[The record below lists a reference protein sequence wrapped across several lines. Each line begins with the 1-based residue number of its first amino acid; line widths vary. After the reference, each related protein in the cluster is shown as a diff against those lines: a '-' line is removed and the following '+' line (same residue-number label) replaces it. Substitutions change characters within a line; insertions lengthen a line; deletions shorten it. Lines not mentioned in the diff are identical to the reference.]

1 MTIWIFFKRMLSTLS
16 TKRMVVVRKEIST
29 AMQKADNGKITG
41 KKKQKQEDFK
51 RKKAKYASVTS
62 TDPMANTIL

>member
-1 MTIWIFFKRMLSTLS
+1 MTIWIFFKRTLS
-16 TKRMVVVRKEIST
+16 TKRMIVARKEIST
-29 AMQKADNGKITG
+29 AMQKADNGNITG
-41 KKKQKQEDFK
+41 KKKQKQENLK

>member
-1 MTIWIFFKRMLSTLS
+1 MI
-16 TKRMVVVRKEIST
+16 VARKEIST
-29 AMQKADNGKITG
+29 AMQKADNGNITG
-41 KKKQKQEDFK
+41 KKKQKQENLK